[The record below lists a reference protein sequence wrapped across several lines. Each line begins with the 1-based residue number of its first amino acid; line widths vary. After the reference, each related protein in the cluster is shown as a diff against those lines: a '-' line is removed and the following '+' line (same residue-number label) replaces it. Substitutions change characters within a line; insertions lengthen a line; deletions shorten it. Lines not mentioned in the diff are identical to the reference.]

1 MTVMTGD
8 RRKEEQGRTPP
19 HEYADLTLLAD
30 DLYDR
35 CNDDDAELARLLHEL
50 DPDVAIQL
58 CTSDLTNAAQAY
70 MYAFNEV
77 PDEDVYDILLLEPS
91 SQLLHGVRILPV
103 ELAELIMG
111 FDQSGKRFFI
121 GVWNGETI
129 VAAFTG
135 EGAYDRA
142 ADFAREHCS
151 A

>member
-1 MTVMTGD
+1 MTGD

-19 HEYADLTLLAD
+19 REYADLTLLAD

-91 SQLLHGVRILPV
+91 SQLLRGVRILPV

-111 FDQSGKRFFI
+111 FDQSRKRFFI

>member
-1 MTVMTGD
+1 M
-8 RRKEEQGRTPP
+8 
-19 HEYADLTLLAD
+19 TLLSDYTELTSLAD
-30 DLYDR
+30 SLYDA
-35 CNDDDAELARLLHEL
+35 CEDDDAELSRLMHEL

-70 MYAFNEV
+70 MYAFHEV
-77 PDEDVYDILLLEPS
+77 PDPDVYDILLLEPS
-91 SQLLHGVRILPV
+91 SQLLHGIKILPV

-111 FDQSGKRFFI
+111 FDQSRKLFFI
-121 GVWNGETI
+121 GVWDGEKI
-129 VAAFTG
+129 LAAFTG